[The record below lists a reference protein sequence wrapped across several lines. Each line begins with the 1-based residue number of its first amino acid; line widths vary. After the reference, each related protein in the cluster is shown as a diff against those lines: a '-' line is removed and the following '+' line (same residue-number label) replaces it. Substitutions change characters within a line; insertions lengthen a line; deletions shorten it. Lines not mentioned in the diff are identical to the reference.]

1 MIPADQHAE
10 GVLSLPTPLARLYG
24 VALQMRIRVTEGS
37 PVHASGTA
45 ARLTRVK

>member
-24 VALQMRIRVTEGS
+24 VALQKGIHVTDGR

-45 ARLTRVK
+45 ARLTRDK